1 MDRINIGGLMPSRAL
16 AEFVATVLGGTD
28 LDPSAFWSGFAKIL
42 TDLGPKNH
50 ALLAVRDRLQ
60 AAIDAWHRNRSGT
73 AFDIGT
79 YKSFLQEIGYI
90 VPEPDIVSVDT
101 DAVDDE
107 IATIAGPQ
115 LVVPL
120 SNARY
125 ALKRGECPLGQ
136 SVRCA
141 LRKPTSFRRPRNWHA
156 GAATI
161 HGVARRS
168 LRGAN
173 AFSMKQSPL
182 AAGQH
187 DTVSAYAVSDGR
199 LSALLHS
206 GEVVRL
212 RNESQFCG
220 YRGDPAAPEVLL
232 FVNNNLHFEIRIDR
246 NHRVGRDDPAGVAD
260 IVLESA
266 VNHDYGYGRFRSR
279 CRRC

>member
-1 MDRINIGGLMPSRAL
+1 MDRINIGGLKPTRAL

-125 ALKRGECPLGQ
+125 ALNAANARWGSLYDALYGTDAIPETSELARGSSYNP
-136 SVRCA
+136 
-141 LRKPTSFRRPRNWHA
+141 RR
-156 GAATI
+156 GAAV
-161 HGVARRS
+161 VARGKRF
-168 LRGAN
+168 LDEAV
-173 AFSMKQSPL
+173 PL
-182 AAGQH
+182 VAGQH
-187 DTVSAYAVSDGR
+187 DTVSAYTVSDGR
-199 LSALLHS
+199 LTALLHS

-260 IVLESA
+260 IVLE
-266 VNHDYGYGRFRSR
+266 VRRHHDYGYGRFRSR